1 MRNFHRYRR
10 GPVTAVFAAL
20 ILLALAGYGGAV
32 NAQSRAVNPV
42 LDPYQHRQ
50 QFVGQWLMTRRT
62 ADRGEAVWLVN
73 RDQRGTYRRVTRR
86 TSPTGLVT
94 QYEDVGRWGVV
105 NDVLFMM
112 TRGRT
117 RQGQSALDRADPADP
132 YSYDAFRITSSSPDR
147 LSLLSLHS
155 GQAFSERRVASDFRL
170 P

>member
-1 MRNFHRYRR
+1 MHFLHRYRH
-10 GPVTAVFAAL
+10 GPIAVTL
-20 ILLALAGYGGAV
+20 MLLALAMYGVSAG
-32 NAQSRAVNPV
+32 AQSRAVNPV

-50 QFVGQWLMTRRT
+50 QFVGHWLMTRRT

-105 NDVLFMM
+105 NNVLFMM

-117 RQGQSALDRADPADP
+117 RQGQSALDRADPSDP
-132 YSYDAFRITSSSPDR
+132 YSYDAFRITRSSPDR
-147 LSLLSLHS
+147 LNLLSLHS